1 MFYLQIYLLFGLV
14 FHKVVWE
21 MLRKTSVEK
30 PHEPKSLQ
38 LIAVKAVKIG
48 ILLGVIIQ
56 IFLPEI
62 LPVSAEP
69 FALRTVGTIVYTIGL
84 LTAIAAR
91 FQLGDNWANI
101 ETGQVLTSQK
111 VVAKGIYGLIRHPI
125 YTGDLLLLLG
135 LELALNSWL
144 VLGVF
149 ILAPIVML
157 KAVNEEKMLVRELNG
172 SGDGLEQDL
181 QSFFGVGIGVEV
193 IDDIGSKRWSSWYHE

>member
-1 MFYLQIYLLFGLV
+1 MLYLQIYLLFGLV

-30 PHEPKSLQ
+30 PREPKSLQ
-38 LIAVKAVKIG
+38 LIAVKTVKIG
-48 ILLGVIIQ
+48 ILLGVIVQ

-62 LPVSAEP
+62 TPITNESFV
-69 FALRTVGTIVYTIGL
+69 LRTVGTIVYTIGL

-125 YTGDLLLLLG
+125 YTGDLLLLSG

-157 KAVNEEKMLVRELNG
+157 KAMNEEKMLVRELNG
-172 SGDGLEQDL
+172 YDAYQARTKR
-181 QSFFGVGIGVEV
+181 FIPFV
-193 IDDIGSKRWSSWYHE
+193 I

>member
-1 MFYLQIYLLFGLV
+1 MLILQIYLLLGLV

-21 MLRKTSVEK
+21 MLKQTSVEK
-30 PHEPKSLQ
+30 PLEPKSLQ

-48 ILLGVIIQ
+48 ILLGVVVQ

-62 LPVSAEP
+62 LPIADDI
-69 FALRTVGTIVYTIGL
+69 FALRIVGTIIYTVGL

-91 FQLGDNWANI
+91 LQLGDNWANI
-101 ETGQVLTSQK
+101 ETGQVLTNQT

-149 ILAPIVML
+149 ILAPVVML
-157 KAVNEEKMLVRELNG
+157 KAMNEEKMLVRELNG
-172 SGDGLEQDL
+172 YDAYQARTKR
-181 QSFFGVGIGVEV
+181 FIPFV
-193 IDDIGSKRWSSWYHE
+193 I

>member
-1 MFYLQIYLLFGLV
+1 MLYLQIYLLSGLV

-30 PHEPKSLQ
+30 PRETKSLQ
-38 LIAVKAVKIG
+38 LIAVKTVKIG

-62 LPVSAEP
+62 LPVSNEP
-69 FALRTVGTIVYTIGL
+69 FALRTVGTIIYTIGL

-101 ETGQVLTSQK
+101 ETGQVLTSQR

-149 ILAPIVML
+149 ILAPVVML
-157 KAVNEEKMLVRELNG
+157 KAMNEEKMLVRELNG
-172 SGDGLEQDL
+172 YDAYQARTKR
-181 QSFFGVGIGVEV
+181 FIPFV
-193 IDDIGSKRWSSWYHE
+193 I